1 MLTRNIVVVK
11 EDVKYKVLFTYS
23 MIILVS
29 AFLFN
34 SPSEIL
40 TGMKNIILSPSVLLS
55 GYISIGNLGSA
66 FFNSGLIL
74 LIVLFISKLNK
85 VSISGPIVASIFT
98 MGGFAFFG
106 KNIYN
111 IWSIILGV
119 YIYSLTQKESFN
131 KFIIVA
137 FFGTALAPM
146 ISQISFGYDFNPIIA
161 IVVSN
166 LIGIISGFFFPPL
179 ANHFINFH
187 QGFNLYNMGFT
198 AGVVGTILMSF
209 FRSLGLNSTSQNIL
223 SSGNNTVLS
232 IYFIFFFI
240 SMIVL
245 GFFLNNKSFKGY
257 KRLLSFSGRTVSDF
271 IGLSGFGVSLIN
283 MGILGI
289 MAVLYVL
296 LVKGDLNGPIIGGIF
311 TIVGFG
317 AFGKH
322 ARNVI
327 FIVFG
332 VYLATLFNI
341 WDPSS
346 TSVILAALFG
356 TSLAPISGKFGWKY
370 GILTGFM
377 HLSLVMNVGYL
388 HGGMNLYNN
397 GFSAGLLAAVLVPI
411 IDSFRKG

>member
-23 MIILVS
+23 MVILVS

-34 SPSEIL
+34 SPGEIL

-74 LIVLFISKLNK
+74 LIGLFISKLNK

-223 SSGNNTVLS
+223 SSGNNTV
-232 IYFIFFFI
+232 
-240 SMIVL
+240 
-245 GFFLNNKSFKGY
+245 
-257 KRLLSFSGRTVSDF
+257 
-271 IGLSGFGVSLIN
+271 
-283 MGILGI
+283 
-289 MAVLYVL
+289 
-296 LVKGDLNGPIIGGIF
+296 
-311 TIVGFG
+311 
-317 AFGKH
+317 
-322 ARNVI
+322 
-327 FIVFG
+327 
-332 VYLATLFNI
+332 
-341 WDPSS
+341 
-346 TSVILAALFG
+346 
-356 TSLAPISGKFGWKY
+356 
-370 GILTGFM
+370 
-377 HLSLVMNVGYL
+377 
-388 HGGMNLYNN
+388 
-397 GFSAGLLAAVLVPI
+397 
-411 IDSFRKG
+411 

>member
-23 MIILVS
+23 MVILVS

-34 SPSEIL
+34 SPGEIL

-74 LIVLFISKLNK
+74 LIGLFISKLNK

>member
-40 TGMKNIILSPSVLLS
+40 TGMKKIILSPSILLS

-74 LIVLFISKLNK
+74 LIGLFISKLNK

-119 YIYSLTQKESFN
+119 YIYSLTQEESFN

-209 FRSLGLNSTSQNIL
+209 FRSLGLNSSNPNIL

-232 IYFIFFFI
+232 IYFICLFI

-257 KRLLSFSGRTVSDF
+257 KKLLGFSGRTVSDF

-322 ARNVI
+322 ARNVV